1 MLIRHLNKLKFPL
14 LLVFTCCLISSA
26 CASYEKS
33 SLGLLFS
40 GSTRYS
46 IIRTAEKYIGVRYK
60 FGGDT
65 PHGFDCSGYTRYIYR
80 VNGIDLPHSARQQ
93 YACGRRVGIKNA
105 KPGDLVFFK
114 IYGRKITHVGVYAG
128 NYKFLHAPRRGK
140 RVSYEDIRSDYWR
153 KRYAGT
159 VTIF

>member
-1 MLIRHLNKLKFPL
+1 LIISHINIRNLLPL
-14 LLVFTCCLISSA
+14 AFVATVIVFSSCSTLGKSPLGVLV
-26 CASYEKS
+26 
-33 SLGLLFS
+33 S

-46 IIRTAEKYIGVRYK
+46 VIRTAEKYIGVRYK

-65 PHGFDCSGYTRYIYR
+65 PRGFDCSGYTKYIYK
-80 VNGIDLPHSARQQ
+80 VNGIDLPHSARKQFF
-93 YACGRRVGIKNA
+93 CGRRVGIKNA
-105 KPGDLVFFK
+105 RPGDLVFFK
-114 IYGRKITHVGVYAG
+114 IHGRNITHVGVYAG

-140 RVSYEDIRSDYWR
+140 RVSYEDIRTSYWR